1 MSAAAPTTAERRP
14 GFLLHELSHLLRRE
28 FDRRVEQA
36 GLGLTRAQWLILRQ
50 VGQHAGCRQ
59 RDVAAM
65 LRLEPATVGRHID
78 RLAAA
83 GWLDRRDDR
92 RDGRAY
98 RLYLRSKAWRVLARL
113 KRLGAQLRE
122 EYLAGIPA
130 PRRKALIDDLLVIQQ
145 NLLAC
150 RMRAES
156 RFSRHANSPARQAAR

>member
-1 MSAAAPTTAERRP
+1 MSAATAERRP

-28 FDRRVEQA
+28 FDRRVERA

-59 RDVAAM
+59 RDVAAL
-65 LRLEPATVGRHID
+65 LRLESATVGRHLD
-78 RLAAA
+78 RLVAA
-83 GWLDRRDDR
+83 GWLDRGHDP

-98 RLYLRSKAWRVLARL
+98 CLHLQPKARRVLDRL
-113 KRLGAQLRE
+113 QQLGSQLRE

-130 PRRKALIDDLLVIQQ
+130 ARREGLIDDLLVIRR

-150 RMRAES
+150 RARAQKRHS
-156 RFSRHANSPARQAAR
+156 LHANSATLQAAR

>member
-1 MSAAAPTTAERRP
+1 MSAAKPNSDRRP

-28 FDRRVEQA
+28 FDRRVERA

-50 VGQHAGCRQ
+50 IGQHAGCRQ

-65 LRLEPATVGRHID
+65 LQLEPATVGRHVD

-83 GWLDRRDDR
+83 GWLDRRDDF

-98 RLYLRSKAWRVLARL
+98 RLHLRPKARHALARL
-113 KRLGAQLRE
+113 KRLGAQLRQ

-130 PRRKALIDDLLVIQQ
+130 PRRETLIDDLLVIRQ

-150 RMRAES
+150 RLRAEKRPS
-156 RFSRHANSPARQAAR
+156 HHANPPALQAAR

>member
-1 MSAAAPTTAERRP
+1 MSATTAAAERRP

-28 FDRRVEQA
+28 FDRRVDQA

-59 RDVAAM
+59 RDVAAL
-65 LRLEPATVGRHID
+65 LRLESATVGRHLD
-78 RLAAA
+78 RLVAG
-83 GWLDRRDDR
+83 GWLDRGADA

-98 RLYLRSKAWRVLARL
+98 CLRLRPKARRALARL
-113 KRLGAQLRE
+113 QQLGARLRE

-130 PRRKALIDDLLVIQQ
+130 SRREALIDDLLVIRK

-150 RMRAES
+150 RARARKRPS
-156 RFSRHANSPARQAAR
+156 SHAQSALPQAAR